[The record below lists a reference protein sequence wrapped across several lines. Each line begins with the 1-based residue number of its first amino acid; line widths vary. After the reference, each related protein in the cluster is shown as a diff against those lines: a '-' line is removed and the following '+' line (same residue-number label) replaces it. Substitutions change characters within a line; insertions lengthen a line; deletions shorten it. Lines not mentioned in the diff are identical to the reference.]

1 MSGESQSAPN
11 SRLSLSNRADEQNGG
26 VDPSTVRM
34 AKQPSEGFGAELREE
49 VTYDKL
55 DGVGAVDWEEATDR
69 FRTWYDDARGSQIV
83 IENDVGDRT
92 SFRTPNRFTPDYRE
106 MLYAKAQAL
115 ERGLRERWGKLLHTA
130 MLTLSASSTDDS
142 GNPLPP
148 VEQIEELLSSWEAVR
163 AALGRVM
170 EEREWEYLAIL
181 EPHESGYVHIHIG
194 VFVRGPV
201 VAEQFQDVID
211 AHLRNCDLAGEEAH
225 EIVPETP
232 DESAVTVRRA
242 SHPSRQNDNDIQN
255 LGAYLAAYMA
265 GEYGKE
271 ATEMPEH
278 VQRFYSTMWATGHQ
292 WFRPSNG
299 AQELMQPPEEEGE
312 ECDELQPDWEV
323 VGLAPDGKPE
333 EEVIEFDPREANSHP
348 YRRLRRDQGT
358 DPPPSP
364 R

>member
-11 SRLSLSNRADEQNGG
+11 SRLSLSNRADRQNGG
-26 VDPSTVRM
+26 IDPSNVRM
-34 AKQPSEGFGAELREE
+34 AEQPAEGFGSELRRE

-55 DGVGAVDWEEATDR
+55 DGVGAVDWKEATDR
-69 FRTWYDDARGSQIV
+69 FGTWYDDARGSEIV
-83 IENDVGDRT
+83 IENGVGDRT
-92 SFRTPNRFTPDYRE
+92 AFRTPNRFTPDYRE

-115 ERGLRERWGKLLHTA
+115 ERGLRERWGSLLHTA

-142 GNPLPP
+142 GDPLPP
-148 VEQIEELLSSWEAVR
+148 VEHLDELLSSWEAVR
-163 AALGRVM
+163 RALSRTLDG
-170 EEREWEYLAIL
+170 REWEYLAIL
-181 EPHESGYVHIHIG
+181 EPHESGYAHVHVG
-194 VFVRGPV
+194 VFVKGPV
-201 VAEQFQDVID
+201 VAEQFQSVVD
-211 AHLRNCDLAGEEAH
+211 AHLRNCELAQREAHTIVDDDGEEDT
-225 EIVPETP
+225 VR
-232 DESAVTVRRA
+232 VRRA
-242 SHPSRQNDNDIQN
+242 SHPSRQNGVEN

-265 GEYGKE
+265 GEYGNE

-278 VQRFYSTMWATGHQ
+278 VRRFYAVMWATGRQ

-299 AQELMQPPEEEGE
+299 AQELMQPPDDEEEE
-312 ECDELQPDWEV
+312 YDELAEDWTV

-348 YRRLRRDQGT
+348 YRRLRRDRGT